1 MNSHYAARATPLMA
15 VVIALTLVGNPF
27 GALAESPAVRVI
39 KASHESTKA
48 KVQLPATPEPYFV
61 TKILG

>member
-1 MNSHYAARATPLMA
+1 MA

-48 KVQLPATPEPYFV
+48 KVQLPATLEPYFV